1 MTEPTPTDSAQLVVD
16 DELVD
21 AVADL
26 VEAGHRGLVLNL
38 VADLRGADVASLLQ
52 HLPPD
57 LARVAFRWLPE
68 EITSR
73 ALPELESAERIDL
86 LDGLSTADL
95 VALIDPLATD
105 DQADVLADVDVTQ
118 ADDVLVRLEDASDV
132 EALLSYG
139 EDTAGGLMA
148 TEVVAVPTAATVAEA
163 TEAVRQQ
170 AEAVDPVFSV
180 YAVDDEGRLVGV
192 VSLKRLLLSRADRP
206 VAEIAETDVVSVEP
220 DLDQEEVAR
229 IMERYDLVALPVV
242 SAGGRLLGRIT
253 IDDIVDVIRDEA
265 EEDLQRAVG
274 ITGEEEL
281 SSSVFAISRGRLIW
295 LLLGLV
301 GAYVSG
307 LVIVGFEDALQV
319 APVLALFIP
328 IVMAMAGNAGIQS
341 SAIAVQGLASGDLWR
356 GDLVAADRQGAGGR
370 AHQRR
375 RAGGRAG
382 RHRHR
387 LRLRRQHRPVGADG
401 GARAPD
407 RDRAL
412 DADRGDGAAR
422 AQPRRHR
429 PGARDGAVHH
439 GLERHP
445 GLDDLLRHRD
455 AALSV
460 RFRVR
465 ALAGPGRMD
474 PGVLRV
480 PKAGPNLKCSVGA
493 NPEP

>member
-1 MTEPTPTDSAQLVVD
+1 MTEPTPTDTAQVVVD
-16 DELVD
+16 DDLVD

-57 LARVAFRWLPE
+57 LSRVAFRWLPE

-180 YAVDDEGRLVGV
+180 YAVEDDGRLVGI

-356 GDLVAADRQGAGGR
+356 GDLFRRIGKELAVA
-370 AHQRR
+370 
-375 RAGGRAG
+375 
-382 RHRHR
+382 
-387 LRLRRQHRPVGADG
+387 LIN
-401 GARAPD
+401 
-407 RDRAL
+407 
-412 DADRGDGAAR
+412 
-422 AQPRRHR
+422 
-429 PGARDGAVHH
+429 GAVLAVAL
-439 GLERHP
+439 GVIVIVSGFGDNTDRLA
-445 GLDDLLRHRD
+445 LT
-455 AALSV
+455 AALALLVVIVLSTLIGATV
-460 RFRVR
+460 PLVLNRVGIDP
-465 ALAGPGRMD
+465 ALAMGPFITVSNDILG
-474 PGVLRV
+474 LTIFF
-480 PKAGPNLKCSVGA
+480 ATATLLYL
-493 NPEP
+493 